1 MLNLPSF
8 DKNYESDSKLKSLSN
23 AITDLNN
30 VVVLFSGGIDSS
42 FLLYLCT
49 KSLPKPNILNVIG
62 VSQSL
67 PERELIEARAFSKL
81 VDVPLIE
88 LKTNELEN
96 ELSIPNNFFIKNNL
110 IFETIELISKGQLGQ
125 LFRQLQLI
133 IDSDY
138 DLYQEVSEFAGED
151 FSELIDSFE
160 KSWLIKYPVYKYH
173 DTDIGNIFI
182 CYDYDG
188 KPLEIIDEEIIN
200 N

>member
-1 MLNLPSF
+1 MIVFHGSSKSDLKELVFKEENSRFLSAFKDTYGCGIFLAEQKELASSYAMPSLYTVKINSPVF
-8 DKNYESDSKLKSLSN
+8 DN
-23 AITDLNN
+23 T
-30 VVVLFSGGIDSS
+30 
-42 FLLYLCT
+42 
-49 KSLPKPNILNVIG
+49 NIN
-62 VSQSL
+62 
-67 PERELIEARAFSKL
+67 
-81 VDVPLIE
+81 E
-88 LKTNELEN
+88 LKICLNELEN